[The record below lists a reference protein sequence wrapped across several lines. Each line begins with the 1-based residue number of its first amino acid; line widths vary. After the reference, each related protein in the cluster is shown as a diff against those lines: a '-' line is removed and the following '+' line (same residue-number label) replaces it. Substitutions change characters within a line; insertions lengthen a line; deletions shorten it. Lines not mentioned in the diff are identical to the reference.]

1 MTEGSKDNLI
11 QPFTTFNF
19 EVVLTPTDTGSG
31 LNAPICEAAFQECTG
46 LDITMEPKT
55 FPQGGMN
62 DRQTH
67 RIGQVTYG
75 RLTLKRGM
83 TGNLQLWDWLT
94 KAIVPG
100 NNLSALAEIRMWSS
114 ANVPTLTFF
123 LEGCLPVKFTAP
135 ALNAQT
141 GGVAIEELQ
150 LVYEYLSLKPAEG
163 STSSAPTTT
172 PPPNNK
178 VSGGPGLEN
187 RSGGQR

>member
-1 MTEGSKDNLI
+1 MTEGSKENQI

-19 EVVLTPTDTGSG
+19 EIVLTPTDSGSG

-46 LDITMEPKT
+46 LDVTMEPKS

-83 TGNLQLWDWLT
+83 TGNLQLWDWLS
-94 KAIVPG
+94 KAIMPG
-100 NNLSALAEIRMWSS
+100 KNLSANAEIHMWSS
-114 ANVPTLTFF
+114 ANEPMMTFF
-123 LEGCLPVKFTAP
+123 LEGCLPVKFTGP
-135 ALNAQT
+135 TFNAQS

-150 LVYEYLSLKPAEG
+150 LVYEYLSLKPAAG
-163 STSSAPTTT
+163 STSPSPTSA
-172 PPPNNK
+172 PPPNNS
-178 VSGGPGLEN
+178 VSGGPGLN
-187 RSGGQR
+187 NGGR